1 MVGGGGRGAHTCV
14 RTHHPSQ
21 ASFKRPFL
29 VGAPCS
35 LALIDFEQ
43 LRIENQSLAEKIEER
58 TEELSRLKK
67 KTNTMVQVG

>member
-1 MVGGGGRGAHTCV
+1 
-14 RTHHPSQ
+14 
-21 ASFKRPFL
+21 